1 MKGLIIKDYRIIL
14 SQKRFLILYTLVAV
28 VLSFSMD
35 QTFIVGY
42 MPMVGMLLLLST
54 ISYDHHDNG
63 FSFLM
68 TMPVKPGDYA
78 VAKYIFTIA
87 GMLIIWIFSIAFQ
100 LLSMAVQNRMDM
112 LDLPDLVMSDLM
124 ILPIFLLILS
134 LMVPVDIKYSP
145 EKGRIV
151 VFILFGAFMV
161 LILAGK
167 GLAELLADKVNF
179 DAQKVFG
186 MINSTGAVIAVFVAS
201 IVALAISLM
210 VSIRIMQ
217 NKEF

>member
-1 MKGLIIKDYRIIL
+1 
-14 SQKRFLILYTLVAV
+14 
-28 VLSFSMD
+28 
-35 QTFIVGY
+35 
-42 MPMVGMLLLLST
+42 
-54 ISYDHHDNG
+54 
-63 FSFLM
+63 
-68 TMPVKPGDYA
+68 
-78 VAKYIFTIA
+78 
-87 GMLIIWIFSIAFQ
+87 
-100 LLSMAVQNRMDM
+100 M

-167 GLAELLADKVNF
+167 GLVELLADKVNF

-201 IVALAISLM
+201 IVALSISLM